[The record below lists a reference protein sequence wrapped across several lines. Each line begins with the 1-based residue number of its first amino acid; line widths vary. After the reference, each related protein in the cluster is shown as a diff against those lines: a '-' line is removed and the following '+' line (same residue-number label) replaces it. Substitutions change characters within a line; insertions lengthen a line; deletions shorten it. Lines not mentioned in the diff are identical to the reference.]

1 MRQKDKKTKQSGT
14 KVNWTYPIRVDVHVS
29 TVSKGQLFLFSKINV
44 IQVIT
49 FIQDIAQT
57 L

>member
-1 MRQKDKKTKQSGT
+1 MRQKDKTKWNKGQL
-14 KVNWTYPIRVDVHVS
+14 DVS
-29 TVSKGQLFLFSKINV
+29 YQGRCTCFKVSKGQLFLFSKINV